1 MTQADELRASVQHSM
16 DLDARDS
23 LAGWR
28 QQFTLAGDEI
38 YLDGNSLGPMPRCV
52 PAALETTLR
61 SHWQNDLIRSWNDH
75 GWIDLPITLGEKI
88 APLLGAAPGQVVCT
102 DSTSINLFKVL
113 HVAMQ
118 IQGWKGSILS
128 EADNF
133 PTDLYMAEN
142 LRAVAPRGAL
152 AFERVASEDLA
163 EAIDGSVSVL
173 LLSHVNFRTGAL
185 HDLVDL
191 TARAHQAGALVIWDL
206 SHSAGVMKIELDAC
220 QVDFAVGCGYKFLN
234 GGPGAPGYIY
244 VAERHQNSARQPL
257 WGWMGHA
264 EPFQFAPRYEPAP
277 GIKRYLTGTPAILS
291 MVALDAALAVFDD
304 LDLTLA
310 RQKSKQLG
318 EHLKDLITVSGV
330 PLKLL
335 SPSDAEARGSQVS
348 FTHHCAY
355 GVVQALIE
363 LGVIG
368 DFRAPNII
376 RFGLNPLFNSF
387 QDIERAVVL
396 LKQVFDEG
404 RHLERRFDERKPV
417 T

>member
-152 AFERVASEDLA
+152 AFEWVASEDLA

-304 LDLTLA
+304 LDLTL
-310 RQKSKQLG
+310 
-318 EHLKDLITVSGV
+318 
-330 PLKLL
+330 
-335 SPSDAEARGSQVS
+335 
-348 FTHHCAY
+348 
-355 GVVQALIE
+355 
-363 LGVIG
+363 
-368 DFRAPNII
+368 
-376 RFGLNPLFNSF
+376 
-387 QDIERAVVL
+387 
-396 LKQVFDEG
+396 
-404 RHLERRFDERKPV
+404 
-417 T
+417 

>member
-1 MTQADELRASVQHSM
+1 MKTDDPCASAPSSIELDLKDALSSWRERFELAKDEV
-16 DLDARDS
+16 
-23 LAGWR
+23 
-28 QQFTLAGDEI
+28 
-38 YLDGNSLGPMPRCV
+38 YLDGNSLGPMPSCV
-52 PAALETTLR
+52 PVALETTLR
-61 SHWQNDLIRSWNDH
+61 SHWQNHLIRSWNDH
-75 GWIDLPITLGEKI
+75 GWIDLPITIGEKI
-88 APLLGAAPGQVVCT
+88 APLLGAAPGQVICT

-142 LRAVAPRGAL
+142 LRAVAPRGAV
-152 AFERVASEDLA
+152 AFSRVAAEDLT
-163 EAIDGSVSVL
+163 EAIDDSVSVL

-185 HDLVDL
+185 HDLADL

-206 SHSAGVMKIELDAC
+206 SHSVGVMKLELDAHR
-220 QVDFAVGCGYKFLN
+220 VDFAVGCGYKFLN

-244 VAERHQNSARQPL
+244 VAQRHQNSARQPL

-277 GIKRYLTGTPAILS
+277 GIKRYLTGTPPILS
-291 MVALDAALAVFDD
+291 MVALDAALAIFED
-304 LDLTLA
+304 LDLSVV
-310 RQKSKQLG
+310 RQKSMDLG
-318 EHLKDLITVSGV
+318 GYFKDLIAGSGL
-330 PLKLL
+330 PLELL
-335 SPSDAEARGSQVS
+335 SPEDAQARGSQVS
-348 FTHHCAY
+348 FTHDHAY

-387 QDIERAVVL
+387 QDVGRAVVL

-404 RHLERRFDERKPV
+404 RHLDSRFGERKWV